1 MKRCMNCM
9 SEYNEQNSRCPRC
22 GFSEEEMNGA
32 QKLPED
38 ILKPETVLQG
48 RFVIGRPL
56 SCSDYSFVYLA
67 WDGVLRRC
75 VAIREYFPGRLAR
88 RAGNEVVCRS
98 GREKNLFEAGKLDFE
113 SEAMKLH
120 YNQDIKQI
128 VNVYRV
134 IKENNTI
141 YTVMEYLTGISLRD
155 LMDMGFEQMG
165 ISEKNVLNEIF
176 NTITAIHARGIGH
189 YNLSPDNIY
198 IDETGIRLLDFGKAK
213 YKMYQATGGRVIRYE
228 EDYIAPEVLSG
239 KEVRMNA
246 DLYSLGILEY
256 ELYTGKAI
264 PYSNRP
270 QRRKKPLKTGN
281 AEIEREINILA
292 DTDSKSRPVSLA
304 EYLKKAG
311 GRKKGRD

>member
-1 MKRCMNCM
+1 M

-198 IDETGIRLLDFGKAK
+198 IDETGIRLLDFGKPNTK
-213 YKMYQATGGRVIRYE
+213 CIR
-228 EDYIAPEVLSG
+228 
-239 KEVRMNA
+239 
-246 DLYSLGILEY
+246 
-256 ELYTGKAI
+256 
-264 PYSNRP
+264 
-270 QRRKKPLKTGN
+270 Q
-281 AEIEREINILA
+281 
-292 DTDSKSRPVSLA
+292 PVG
-304 EYLKKAG
+304 E
-311 GRKKGRD
+311 

>member
-75 VAIREYFPGRLAR
+75 VAIREYFPGRFAR

-98 GREKNLFEAGKLDFE
+98 GREKNFFENGKEDFE
-113 SEAMKLH
+113 HEALRLH
-120 YNQDIKQI
+120 VTQDIKQT
-128 VNVYRV
+128 VNVYKV
-134 IKENNTI
+134 ISENNTI

-155 LMDMGFEQMG
+155 LMEMGFEQMG
-165 ISEKNVLNEIF
+165 ISEKNVLDEI
-176 NTITAIHARGIGH
+176 TKAIQAIHARGIGH

-198 IDETGIRLLDFGKAK
+198 IDDTGIRLLDFGEAK
-213 YKMYQATGGRVIRYE
+213 YRMYQATGGRVIRYE

-239 KEVRMNA
+239 REVRMNA

-256 ELYTGKAI
+256 ELYTGKPI
-264 PYSNRP
+264 PSGSRP
-270 QRRKKPLKTGN
+270 YRRKKPLRTGN
-281 AEIEREINILA
+281 AEMEREINILA
-292 DTDSKSRPVSLA
+292 DPDSKSRPGSIE

-311 GRKKGRD
+311 GRKQGRD

>member
-1 MKRCMNCM
+1 
-9 SEYNEQNSRCPRC
+9 
-22 GFSEEEMNGA
+22 
-32 QKLPED
+32 
-38 ILKPETVLQG
+38 
-48 RFVIGRPL
+48 
-56 SCSDYSFVYLA
+56 
-67 WDGVLRRC
+67 
-75 VAIREYFPGRLAR
+75 
-88 RAGNEVVCRS
+88 
-98 GREKNLFEAGKLDFE
+98 
-113 SEAMKLH
+113 MKLH

-198 IDETGIRLLDFGKAK
+198 IDETGIRLLDFGEAK
-213 YKMYQATGGRVIRYE
+213 YKMYQATAGRVIRYE
-228 EDYIAPEVLSG
+228 EDYISPEVLSG

-281 AEIEREINILA
+281 AEMEREINILA
-292 DTDSKSRPVSLA
+292 DPDSKSRPVSLA
-304 EYLKKAG
+304 EYLKTAG
-311 GRKKGRD
+311 GRKQGRD